1 MDLESLLTEQFLG
14 FALVFARLGAALM
27 FMPGFGEQAVPVRHR
42 VIFALALSA
51 ALRPVTPV
59 GDVAAD
65 DPMRL
70 FSLLGIEIAVGLWIG
85 LSARILLSALQFA
98 GYQIGIVA
106 GLANAFGPQLGSFEG
121 STMVASGLLMAGVA
135 LIFATDLH
143 HVIIGALLM
152 SYEVFPVG
160 LMMPG
165 DMAEQIARA
174 VAASFWIAVSI
185 TAPFYV
191 LGLLLNLA
199 LGLANKMMPTLP
211 IFFVAVPVLIAAAF
225 LVLAL
230 SGASLFT
237 GFLQALTD
245 WLGML
250 TF

>member
-1 MDLESLLTEQFLG
+1 MELETFLTEQFLAY
-14 FALVFARLGAALM
+14 ALVFARIAPALM
-27 FMPGFGEQAVPVRHR
+27 FMPGFGEQAIPVRHR
-42 VIFALALSA
+42 LLFALALSA
-51 ALRPVTPV
+51 VLQPVAPV
-59 GDVAAD
+59 GAASPE
-65 DPMRL
+65 DPVWL
-70 FSLLGIEIAVGLWIG
+70 FALLGMEIAIGLWIG
-85 LSARILLSALQFA
+85 LAARVLLSALQFA

-143 HVIIGALLM
+143 HVIIGGLLM
-152 SYEVFPVG
+152 SYDVFPVG
-160 LMMPG
+160 MIMPG
-165 DMAEQIARA
+165 DMSDQIARA
-174 VAASFWIAVSI
+174 VSTSFWIAVSI

-211 IFFVAVPVLIAAAF
+211 VFFVAVPVLIVAALIV
-225 LVLAL
+225 LVLSGPAL
-230 SGASLFT
+230 FS
-237 GFLQALTD
+237 GFLEFFST

>member
-1 MDLESLLTEQFLG
+1 MELESFLTENFL
-14 FALVFARLGAALM
+14 AYVLVFARIGSAMM
-27 FMPGFGEQAVPVRHR
+27 FMPGFGEQAIPVRHR
-42 VIFALALSA
+42 LLFALALSA
-51 ALRPVTPV
+51 ALQPVAPV
-59 GDVAAD
+59 GAVSLGA
-65 DPMRL
+65 PVRL
-70 FSLLGIEIAVGLWIG
+70 FVLLGMEIAIGLWIG
-85 LSARILLSALQFA
+85 LAARILLSALQFA

-143 HVIIGALLM
+143 HIIIGGLLM
-152 SYEVFPVG
+152 SYDVFPVG
-160 LMMPG
+160 MIMPG
-165 DMAEQIARA
+165 DMADQIARA
-174 VAASFWIAVSI
+174 VSTSFWIAVSI

-211 IFFVAVPVLIAAAF
+211 VFFVAVPVLIAAA
-225 LVLAL
+225 LIVLAL
-230 SGASLFT
+230 SGPALFS
-237 GFLQALTD
+237 GFLEFFSD

>member
-1 MDLESLLTEQFLG
+1 MDLEVFLAEQFLA

-42 VIFALALSA
+42 LIFALALSA
-51 ALRPVTPV
+51 AFMPVTPV
-59 GDVAAD
+59 GTMTAD
-65 DPMRL
+65 NPAQL
-70 FSLLGIEIAVGLWIG
+70 FALLGIEIAVGLWIG

-121 STMVASGLLMAGVA
+121 STMVASGLLMAGIA

-152 SYEVFPVG
+152 SYDVFPVG
-160 LMMPG
+160 LIMPG
-165 DMAEQIARA
+165 DMANQIARG
-174 VAASFWIAVSI
+174 VSTSFWIAVSI

-199 LGLANKMMPTLP
+199 LGLANKMLPTLP
-211 IFFVAVPVLIAAAF
+211 VFFVAVPVLIAAAL

-230 SGASLFT
+230 SGPALFT
-237 GFLQALTD
+237 GFLQFFRD
-245 WLGML
+245 WLATL
-250 TF
+250 SF

>member
-1 MDLESLLTEQFLG
+1 
-14 FALVFARLGAALM
+14 
-27 FMPGFGEQAVPVRHR
+27 
-42 VIFALALSA
+42 
-51 ALRPVTPV
+51 
-59 GDVAAD
+59 
-65 DPMRL
+65 
-70 FSLLGIEIAVGLWIG
+70 
-85 LSARILLSALQFA
+85 
-98 GYQIGIVA
+98 
-106 GLANAFGPQLGSFEG
+106 
-121 STMVASGLLMAGVA
+121 
-135 LIFATDLH
+135 
-143 HVIIGALLM
+143 M